1 MNVRIPPYRVC
12 TYNADSDPTS
22 RNNKFQLNSTQ
33 ESFIRCKQSDTSALD
48 ITTSPNR
55 SLPGTKSDKQVLPT
69 MQRFA
74 VVFLATASFSLL
86 CQGFVRKPLISYS
99 RLSATTTDGAELSQL
114 GLTPELEKYVNG
126 FRSVSDDKLRYQQLF
141 FLASKCSPMDAA
153 LKIEKNK
160 VIGHTR

>member
-1 MNVRIPPYRVC
+1 M
-12 TYNADSDPTS
+12 
-22 RNNKFQLNSTQ
+22 
-33 ESFIRCKQSDTSALD
+33 
-48 ITTSPNR
+48 
-55 SLPGTKSDKQVLPT
+55 
-69 MQRFA
+69 
-74 VVFLATASFSLL
+74 
-86 CQGFVRKPLISYS
+86 ISYS